1 MITIS
6 VLLPWLL
13 YFTLV
18 IIYMSFFA
26 VSGSQHLEGAEEVI
40 EIIMKILIILLAMYF
55 EFFEVIS
62 LIRDPYDY
70 IDIYNTIDLLS
81 PVNNIYCMVHSSDK
95 ERGTIKVLA
104 AIAVI
109 LMWFKAFYWFRMFE

>member
-1 MITIS
+1 
-6 VLLPWLL
+6 
-13 YFTLV
+13 
-18 IIYMSFFA
+18 
-26 VSGSQHLEGAEEVI
+26 
-40 EIIMKILIILLAMYF
+40 MKIMIVLLAMYF

-81 PVNNIYCMVHSSDK
+81 PVNNIYCMVHSNDK